1 MQLDTYMTQDE
12 LKALWSI
19 REKAF
24 ARIVLETAN
33 HLALTLPEGD
43 AKESAKRLGEVASEV
58 VDTYSSPILKR

>member
-1 MQLDTYMTQDE
+1 MKLDTYMAQDE

-43 AKESAKRLGEVASEV
+43 AKESAKTALGIPA
-58 VDTYSSPILKR
+58 